1 MTTVPKILKE
11 LEKLG
16 TAQNRKTYGRHG
28 VTGEMFG
35 VSYANLKI
43 LEKRLKKEGSAC
55 LAYELWAA
63 GNHDGCVLAA
73 KIANPTSM
81 TQNLANQWVRDVS
94 NRVVLADLSTL
105 IAQTSFATKLAD
117 QWIAASMTRSEM
129 KNAAGWSLI
138 GGIATK
144 TDGPEIPNAWF
155 SEKLKQLEADITAA
169 PNYTKYTM
177 AYTLIALGSRTPA
190 LRKSVEAAAK
200 RIGKIEV
207 DHGETSCK
215 TPEVIPYLAKVWAR
229 RKG

>member
-43 LEKRLKKEGSAC
+43 LEKRLKKEGAAC
-55 LAYELWAA
+55 LASELWAA

-73 KIANPTSM
+73 KIADPTAM
-81 TQNLANQWVRDVS
+81 TQKLANQWVRDVS

-105 IAQTSFATKLAD
+105 IAQTPFATKLAD
-117 QWIAASMTRSEM
+117 QWIAASMTHSEM

-155 SEKLKQLEADITAA
+155 SEKLKQLEADIATA

-177 AYTLIALGSRTPA
+177 AYTLIALGSRSPA
-190 LRKSVEAAAK
+190 LRKSVEASAK

-215 TPEVIPYLAKVWAR
+215 TPEAIPYLAKVWAR
-229 RKG
+229 KK

>member
-55 LAYELWAA
+55 LASELWAA

-73 KIANPTSM
+73 KIADPTM
-81 TQNLANQWVRDVS
+81 MNQRLANQWVSDVS

-105 IAQTSFATKLAD
+105 IAQTPFATKLAD
-117 QWIAASMTRSEM
+117 QWIAASPTRSEM
-129 KNAAGWSLI
+129 KNTAGWSLI
-138 GGIATK
+138 ESIAAK
-144 TDGPEIPNAWF
+144 TDGPEIPNTWF
-155 SEKLKQLEADITAA
+155 SEKLKQLEADIVAA

-190 LRKSVEAAAK
+190 LRKSVETAAK

-215 TPEVIPYLAKVWAR
+215 TPEAIPYLAKVWAR
-229 RKG
+229 KK